1 MTNRHETL
9 MMAETVVMYAEAE
22 HINGMIDD
30 YERRSYISEDYA
42 DHTLDQ
48 IMKEE
53 ERLRPEGKYD
63 HEEYYVA
70 TGDYTV
76 GRID

>member
-1 MTNRHETL
+1 MANRHETL
-9 MMAETVVMYAEAE
+9 MMAETVVINAESRY
-22 HINGMIDD
+22 INEMIDD

-42 DHTLDQ
+42 DHTVDQ

-63 HEEYYVA
+63 HEEVYVA
-70 TGDYTV
+70 TGEYTV